1 MTAPTFDLTDHVING
16 ERRAG
21 SGERIDVTNP
31 ATGEV
36 IASIPAGTAQDVD
49 DAVAAARRAFG
60 SWSQV
65 PVSER
70 AAVVQRISEGI
81 LARRDEIAATISA
94 EMGSP
99 IGFAT
104 AVQASLPAF
113 TAAGTAAL

>member
-94 EMGSP
+94 EMG
-99 IGFAT
+99 
-104 AVQASLPAF
+104 
-113 TAAGTAAL
+113 